1 MKKSIVG
8 IIIKAGSVAATMVA
22 TGIGTTLGNIITPTV
37 KLAFGKEIDTYC
49 RTLTEV
55 DQAKAIQK
63 QKGDARRTKIGFNT
77 SME

>member
-8 IIIKAGSVAATMVA
+8 IMIKAGSIAATMVA
-22 TGIGTTLGNIITPTV
+22 TGIGTTMGNIITPTV

-55 DQAKAIQK
+55 DQEKAIQK
-63 QKGDARRTKIGFNT
+63 QKGNAGRPKIGFDT

>member
-8 IIIKAGSVAATMVA
+8 IMIKAGSVAATMVA

-55 DQAKAIQK
+55 DQAKTIQK
-63 QKGDARRTKIGFNT
+63 QKGDAGRPKIGFDT